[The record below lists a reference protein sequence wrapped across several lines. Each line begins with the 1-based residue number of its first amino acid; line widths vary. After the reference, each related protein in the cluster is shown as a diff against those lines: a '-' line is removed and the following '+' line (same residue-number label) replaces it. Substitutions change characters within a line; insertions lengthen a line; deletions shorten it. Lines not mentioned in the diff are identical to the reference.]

1 PPRVPREVRG
11 PPHRCRQCASRGR
24 CYRSLARAQEFQNG
38 LRRPRARTTAQV
50 AVDPRE
56 LSFQGAAPFGI
67 VKPYQE
73 LRSDRL
79 GDYLVL
85 KIFAD
90 DASIRKEICLRK
102 EFGFHQIEEG

>member
-1 PPRVPREVRG
+1 
-11 PPHRCRQCASRGR
+11 
-24 CYRSLARAQEFQNG
+24 
-38 LRRPRARTTAQV
+38 
-50 AVDPRE
+50 VDPRE

-67 VKPYQE
+67 VKPHQE

-90 DASIRKEICLRK
+90 DAPIRK
-102 EFGFHQIEEG
+102 